1 MGSRY
6 GTAHN
11 TVFVMRCLGLALVAA
26 QSQAQDLQGV
36 DKGWVEVKAWSL
48 YSHVLSPMLS
58 TLLRVLRSFTNLQ
71 ASMAAAAAVAA
82 GMLAALGLTSLLLLS
97 LARRY
102 TEVQSSIE
110 RPLHFDYSGPVA
122 SAWTSLQAE
131 AATGMTLLGL
141 LNPLA
146 WLSLV
151 SRSQPSTPPSLPDQ
165 ASSWDVGGY
174 QAAALARHQQH
185 QQQYGQQQ
193 YQQQQYRQQQ
203 QYGQQWEQ
211 QHPYP
216 ASGPHDYHT
225 PASSGPGRH
234 HMGAPPGQTQ
244 ATPGHPASAL
254 GYHPQHGPGAPTP
267 YHPGPPSTV
276 RGVAGEQQPGS
287 AWVGGAAGPGP
298 AQRQQGGRTM
308 APPTDTAVEV
318 QGGRAVP
325 SGQQV
330 SVWVTL
336 QLPPAHADLLQLAG
350 ELWGPGPRLLASA
363 SKTYMAQPQP
373 LLLRLSRYQDL
384 SAAPV
389 VSFRALLAS
398 RNSSV
403 GSLPPPPVYG
413 ASLSVKLHL
422 GLGRTLL
429 HWLQPSW
436 PVVLT
441 LGTGAALLTLTS
453 GACCLALLLLALLLH
468 RLGQPA
474 VDHSAGA
481 KAVQAANAAAAMAQ
495 AAAMAATEAARQS
508 LGAGGGPGGGRGWR
522 EGGRRGQAA
531 LGAAA
536 PAPRLGYTRHW
547 KVEEVSEHGSE
558 SGDGDYTGRFEGDS
572 SSSSGSLGEG
582 SGAEDGA
589 AAGQQQLDD
598 SDASSGVGPERE
610 DAEAASDW
618 EPPRAAVRSV
628 QSVGSRQGKH
638 GHGQH
643 SRSSS
648 GIGRRQ
654 SSQSNGEVGSRQ
666 QSVGSR
672 GSRRDKHAAAAP
684 SMVGVEQEDRGA
696 EVSGGQGAEGPACI
710 GTGLD
715 GGTGAAANEDDP
727 PVRLSSAPSSGPSAP
742 QRPAAAEE
750 PATTSL
756 FGALQKAVAAEPA
769 DPSPL
774 GSDWVEGDNAGNPPR
789 KSLRQRR
796 VAA

>member
-1 MGSRY
+1 MPPQLRTRNDLRQSAKRIARK
-6 GTAHN
+6 TASAASH
-11 TVFVMRCLGLALVAA
+11 AA
-26 QSQAQDLQGV
+26 QRQ
-36 DKGWVEVKAWSL
+36 AWSL

-174 QAAALARHQQH
+174 QAAALARHQQ
-185 QQQYGQQQ
+185 QYGQQQ

-216 ASGPHDYHT
+216 ASGPHDYHM

-234 HMGAPPGQTQ
+234 HMGAPQGLTQ
-244 ATPGHPASAL
+244 ATPAHPASAL
-254 GYHPQHGPGAPTP
+254 GYHPPHGPGASTP
-267 YHPGPPSTV
+267 YHPGPPSTG

-298 AQRQQGGRTM
+298 AQRQQGGRAM
-308 APPTDTAVEV
+308 AQPADTAVE
-318 QGGRAVP
+318 
-325 SGQQV
+325 V

-547 KVEEVSEHGSE
+547 EVEEVSEHDSE

-572 SSSSGSLGEG
+572 SSSGSGSLGEG
-582 SGAEDGA
+582 SGVDDGA
-589 AAGQQQLDD
+589 AAVAGQQQLDD

-648 GIGRRQ
+648 GIGPRQ

-684 SMVGVEQEDRGA
+684 SMVGVEQEDGGA
-696 EVSGGQGAEGPACI
+696 EVSGGQGAERPAYI

-756 FGALQKAVAAEPA
+756 FGALQKAVAVAAEPA

-796 VAA
+796 AAA

>member
-1 MGSRY
+1 MPPQLRTRNDLRQSAKRIARK
-6 GTAHN
+6 TASAASH
-11 TVFVMRCLGLALVAA
+11 AA
-26 QSQAQDLQGV
+26 QRQ
-36 DKGWVEVKAWSL
+36 AWSL

-203 QYGQQWEQ
+203 QQYGQQWEQ

-267 YHPGPPSTV
+267 YHPGPASTG

-298 AQRQQGGRTM
+298 AQRQQGGRAM
-308 APPTDTAVEV
+308 APPTDTAVEL

-373 LLLRLSRYQDL
+373 LLLRLSRQLLLGPLYWSGLMSDTNNVRIKLFDRQADAPPTSLLYQDL

-547 KVEEVSEHGSE
+547 KVEE
-558 SGDGDYTGRFEGDS
+558 
-572 SSSSGSLGEG
+572 
-582 SGAEDGA
+582 
-589 AAGQQQLDD
+589 
-598 SDASSGVGPERE
+598 
-610 DAEAASDW
+610 
-618 EPPRAAVRSV
+618 
-628 QSVGSRQGKH
+628 
-638 GHGQH
+638 
-643 SRSSS
+643 
-648 GIGRRQ
+648 
-654 SSQSNGEVGSRQ
+654 
-666 QSVGSR
+666 
-672 GSRRDKHAAAAP
+672 
-684 SMVGVEQEDRGA
+684 
-696 EVSGGQGAEGPACI
+696 
-710 GTGLD
+710 
-715 GGTGAAANEDDP
+715 
-727 PVRLSSAPSSGPSAP
+727 
-742 QRPAAAEE
+742 RPAAAEE

-756 FGALQKAVAAEPA
+756 FGALQKAVAAEPT